1 MAAHPNISQKNAE
14 TIVKYILSLS
24 QKKATEKQV
33 PLKGNY
39 VAKIPAGEND
49 RGGYLLRAAYTD
61 KGSASINPLSSE
73 SIVPLRSAAVDP
85 QKADVKKNT
94 QLLTTPTIAFSMIGD
109 NSYLGYN
116 NIDLEN
122 IKQLQFVV
130 QATPSSGDVGGV
142 IEIHLDSPDGK
153 LIGRT
158 EIIESKDID
167 YARLMENMGGAAK
180 PKKSSGVKVDTSKQ
194 KQAPPIDFEAIMK
207 LLAVHR
213 SEERR

>member
-1 MAAHPNISQKNAE
+1 MI
-14 TIVKYILSLS
+14 IV
-24 QKKATEKQV
+24 
-33 PLKGNY
+33 
-39 VAKIPAGEND
+39 
-49 RGGYLLRAAYTD
+49 
-61 KGSASINPLSSE
+61 
-73 SIVPLRSAAVDP
+73 
-85 QKADVKKNT
+85 DVKLEF
-94 QLLTTPTIAFSMIGD
+94 LLSVKAQWFRMSIAPFADKWCYGKRH
-109 NSYLGYN
+109 G

-207 LLAVHR
+207 LLAVHAIAPIAPVKGLHNLYFVFR
-213 SEERR
+213 NKKAAANQLLMQVEEIDFQNKVAPPPDLKQVLMDLYKKYMQ